1 MHLCADRTI
10 CSDLNLINHTTF
22 VDVIIPLALP
32 RNYTWAVPEEMVE
45 QVKVGVR
52 VEAVLGKNKKYAGIV
67 KRIHDQQPKFETKE
81 ILSVLDAEPVVYET
95 QLRFWEWM
103 AGYYMCSEGEVMQ
116 AAMPTYFKISSETI
130 LLFNEE
136 YGEDFSD
143 LEDEEFLV
151 AEALLLKKELRLPQ
165 VQQILATG
173 HAYPIVKK
181 LIDKKVCIVWEELK
195 NEYKEKKET
204 FVSLDAK
211 YRDEDELEKLVNN
224 WSKAPKQMELLLAFL
239 HYQKTEGEVIQSKLL
254 QKSGATPAQLK
265 GLVDKQVLIVE
276 KRSVDR
282 LRYLP
287 KKVELDYQL
296 SAAQQVALEGV
307 QQSFRSK
314 QVCLLHGITSSGKTM
329 LYMTLMAEILNAGKQ
344 VLYLLPEIALTSQ
357 MIRRL
362 QKHFGGYIT
371 VYHSKFNQHEKV
383 EIWNKVKTGE
393 ARIIVGARSSLFLPF
408 HALGLVICDEEHEGS
423 FKQQDPAP
431 RYNARDAAV
440 YLASLFGA
448 HVLLGS
454 ATPSV
459 ETYHNALAGKYGLVT
474 LKERFGAISMP
485 SMEIVDTKKF
495 FQKKER
501 VIISPVM
508 KEAIEKEVA
517 RGKQVILFQNR
528 RGYSPYQICLTCGW
542 IPQCKYCDVSL
553 TFHKLLNKLQCHYCG
568 TIYPT
573 INTCDACGNHQFG
586 QFNFGTERI
595 EEELQEL
602 FPDVKVARMDV
613 DTVRGKNAHD
623 ALIQSFEQ
631 QRVQILVGTQ
641 MVVKGLDFDNV
652 SLVGILDGDALLG
665 FTDFRVNER
674 AFQLMEQVSGRSGR
688 KDEQGHVLIQLK
700 NTGHPVLTWVLQH
713 NYESFFQE
721 EIEKRRQY
729 SYPPFSRVIQ
739 LTFRHKEKSVVQ
751 MAASSFSTSLQG
763 RFGQYM
769 VGPAEPLVNR
779 VRNLYLMELMLKLPK
794 DASLIRD
801 CKELIFET
809 IAALHQ
815 DKKFSRVSIIAD
827 VDPV

>member
-1 MHLCADRTI
+1 MNATI
-10 CSDLNLINHTTF
+10 NKLF
-22 VDVIIPLALP
+22 VEVIIPLALP
-32 RNYTWAVPEEMVE
+32 RNYTWEVPGELTG
-45 QVKVGVR
+45 QLKTGVR
-52 VEAVLGKNKKYAGIV
+52 VEVVLGKNKKYAGIV
-67 KRIHDQQPKFETKE
+67 KRIHEQAPGFETKE
-81 ILSVLDAEPVVYET
+81 ILSVIDTEPVVFEK
-95 QLRFWEWM
+95 QLAFWEWM
-103 AGYYMCSEGEVMQ
+103 ASYYMCSEGEVMQ
-116 AAMPTYFKISSETI
+116 AAMPTYFKLSSETI
-130 LLFNEE
+130 LLYNEE

-143 LEDEEFLV
+143 LDDEEFLV

-165 VQQILATG
+165 VQQILDTG
-173 HAYPIVKK
+173 HAYPVVKR
-181 LIDKKVCIVWEELK
+181 LIDKKVCLVWEELK
-195 NEYKEKKET
+195 NEYKEKKES
-204 FVSLDAK
+204 FVLLDPK
-211 YRDEDELEKLVNN
+211 YQNEQELEVLVNN

-239 HYQKTEGEVIQSKLL
+239 HFQKTEGEVMQSKLL
-254 QKSGATPAQLK
+254 QKSGASAAQLK
-265 GLVDKQVLIVE
+265 GLVDKQVLTIE

-287 KKVELDYQL
+287 KAITLDYAL
-296 SAAQQVALEGV
+296 SQAQQTALDGV
-307 QQSFRSK
+307 RDHFQTK

-329 LYMTLMAEILNAGKQ
+329 LYMSLMAEVLNSGKQ
-344 VLYLLPEIALTSQ
+344 ALYLLPEIALTSQ
-357 MIRRL
+357 VIRRL

-371 VYHSKFNQHEKV
+371 VYHSRFNQNEKV

-393 ARIIVGARSSLFLPF
+393 ARIIVGARSSLYLPF
-408 HALGLVICDEEHEGS
+408 HDLGLVICDEEHES
-423 FKQQDPAP
+423 SYKQQDPAP
-431 RYNARDAAV
+431 RYHARDAAI

-448 HVLLGS
+448 NVLLGS
-454 ATPSV
+454 ATPSL
-459 ETYHNALAGKYGLVT
+459 ETYNNALAGKYGLVT

-485 SMEIVDTKKF
+485 SMEIIDTKKF
-495 FQKKER
+495 FTKKQR
-501 VIISPVM
+501 VIISPVL
-508 KEAIEKEVA
+508 KDAIEKQVG

-573 INTCDACGNHQFG
+573 INTCEACGNHQFG

-602 FPDVKVARMDV
+602 FPEVKIARMDV

-623 ALIQSFEQ
+623 TLIQLFEQ
-631 QRVQILVGTQ
+631 QKLQILVGTQ

-688 KDEQGHVLIQLK
+688 KDEQGHVMIQLK
-700 NTGHPVLTWVLQH
+700 NTAHPVLTWVLEH
-713 NYESFFQE
+713 NYEAFFQE

-729 SYPPFSRVIQ
+729 GYPPFARVIQ
-739 LTFRHKEKSVVQ
+739 LTFRHKEKQIVH
-751 MAASSFSTSLQG
+751 AAAAAFATAMQPK
-763 RFGQYM
+763 FGQHL

-779 VRNLYLMELMLKLPK
+779 VRNLYLMELMVKLPK
-794 DASLIRD
+794 DAALIKD
-801 CKELIFET
+801 CKEMIFST

-815 DKKFSRVSIIAD
+815 QKQFARVSMIPD